1 MARIASIN
9 VSDHAHTVIAL
20 TQIHGL
26 GKSTSQKI
34 CERTKINPEKK
45 IRDLSEAEMACLREE
60 VSKFTLEGDL
70 RRQVN
75 LNIKRLQDFG
85 SYRGIRHR
93 RRLPVRGQRT
103 KTNARTRKGKL
114 RVRVSK

>member
-9 VSDHAHTVIAL
+9 VSDGAHTVIAL

-26 GKSTSQKI
+26 GKSTALKI
-34 CERTKINPEKK
+34 CERAKIDPEKK
-45 IRDLSEAEMACLREE
+45 IQDLADTEMTGLREE
-60 VSKFTLEGDL
+60 VAKFTLEGDL

-85 SYRGIRHR
+85 AYRGVRHR

-103 KTNARTRKGKL
+103 KTNARTRKGRL
-114 RVRVSK
+114 RTRLSK